1 MKANLGIV
9 LVGVL
14 LALIVGALS
23 LYVVDQRQNAIVFRL
38 GEVVEVRKSPG
49 LYFKVPLL
57 DNVRYFDVRILTID
71 SAEPE
76 RFLTS
81 EKKNVLVDLFVK
93 WRIVDVRQ
101 YYVSVQGN
109 EALAQTRLLQ
119 TINDSLRA
127 EFGNRTVH
135 EVVSGERDKIMNF
148 MREKA
153 NEDAKT
159 IGVEVLDVRLKRV
172 DLPQEV
178 SVDVYRRMEAER
190 KRVANELR
198 STGAAESE
206 KIRADADRQRE
217 VIVAQA
223 YRDAQRVKG
232 EGDAKA
238 TSIYSRAYEQNA
250 EFYVFYRSLE
260 AYKASFRGRNDVLLL
275 EPNSEFFKYFKSS
288 GRPGSGGKPGK

>member
-1 MKANLGIV
+1 MTRYLGTI
-9 LVGVL
+9 LVGVVV
-14 LALIVGALS
+14 ALIVASFS
-23 LYVVDQRQNAIVFRL
+23 LFVVDQRQNAIVFRL
-38 GEVVEVRKSPG
+38 GEVVNVKTKPG
-49 LYFKVPLL
+49 LYFKIPLV

-71 SAEPE
+71 TAEPE

-93 WRIVDVRQ
+93 WRITDVRQ
-101 YYVSVQGN
+101 YYVSVQGT

-119 TINDSLRA
+119 TINDGMRA

-135 EVVSGERDKIMNF
+135 EVVSGERDKIMNL

-153 NEDAKT
+153 NDDAKT

-178 SVDVYRRMEAER
+178 SVDVYRRMDAER

-198 STGAAESE
+198 STGAADSE

-217 VIVAQA
+217 VILAEA
-223 YRDAQRVKG
+223 YRNAQKIKG

-238 TSIYSRAYEQNA
+238 TAIYANAYQQDP
-250 EFYVFYRSLE
+250 EFYAFYRSLE
-260 AYKASFRGRNDVLLL
+260 AYKASFRGRNDVLVL
-275 EPNSEFFKYFKSS
+275 EPNSEFFKYLRSS
-288 GRPGSGGKPGK
+288 GGLSK

>member
-1 MKANLGIV
+1 MRTRLGALLVGLLVV
-9 LVGVL
+9 LV
-14 LALIVGALS
+14 IGAMS
-23 LYVVDQRQNAIVFRL
+23 LFVVDQRQNAIVFRL
-38 GEVVEVRKSPG
+38 GEVVDVRKTPG
-49 LYFKVPLL
+49 LYFKIPVV

-71 SAEPE
+71 TAEPE

-93 WRIVDVRQ
+93 WRITDVRQ
-101 YYVSVQGN
+101 YYVSVGGN
-109 EALAQTRLLQ
+109 ESFAQTRLLQ
-119 TINDSLRA
+119 TINDGLRA

-135 EVVSGERDKIMNF
+135 EVVSGERDKIMDL

-153 NEDAKT
+153 NDDALT

-206 KIRADADRQRE
+206 RIRAEADKQRE

-223 YRDAQRVKG
+223 YRDAQRIKG
-232 EGDAKA
+232 EGDARA
-238 TSIYSRAYEQNA
+238 TAIYARAYEQNP
-250 EFYVFYRSLE
+250 EFYAFYRSLE
-260 AYKASFRGRNDVLLL
+260 AYRASFRGRNDVLVL
-275 EPNSEFFKYFKSS
+275 EPNSEFFKYLRSS
-288 GRPGSGGKPGK
+288 GRQAK

>member
-1 MKANLGIV
+1 MKRNSGPILIGLA
-9 LVGVL
+9 VL
-14 LALIVGALS
+14 LLIVS
-23 LYVVDQRQNAIVFRL
+23 MSMFVVDQRQNAIVLRF
-38 GEVVEVRKSPG
+38 GEVVAIKKDPG
-49 LYFKVPLL
+49 LFFKIPLI

-93 WRIVDVRQ
+93 WRITDVRD
-101 YYVSVQGN
+101 YYVSVAG
-109 EALAQTRLLQ
+109 EESRAQIRLLQ
-119 TINDSLRA
+119 TINDGLRA

-135 EVVSGERDKIMNF
+135 DVVSGERDKIMDL
-148 MREKA
+148 MRKKA
-153 NEDAKT
+153 NEDASK

-178 SVDVYRRMEAER
+178 SGSVYGRMEAER

-206 KIRADADRQRE
+206 KIRADADKQKE
-217 VIVAQA
+217 VILAEA
-223 YRDAQRVKG
+223 YREAQRIKG

-238 TSIYSRAYEQNA
+238 TANYAKAYEMNP
-250 EFYVFYRSLE
+250 EFYAFYRSLE
-260 AYKASFRGRNDVLLL
+260 AYRASFKNKSDVLVL
-275 EPNSEFFKYFKSS
+275 EPNSEFFKYLK
-288 GRPGSGGKPGK
+288 SGGKTGGK

>member
-1 MKANLGIV
+1 MKKHLGTF
-9 LVGVL
+9 LVGL
-14 LALIVGALS
+14 LVVLIVASLS
-23 LYVVDQRQNAIVFRL
+23 LFVVDQRQNSIVFRL
-38 GEVVEVRKSPG
+38 GEVVDVKKKPG

-57 DNVRYFDVRILTID
+57 DNVRNFDVRILTID
-71 SAEPE
+71 TAEPE

-93 WRIVDVRQ
+93 WRILDVKQ

-109 EALAQTRLLQ
+109 EGLAQTRLLQ
-119 TINDSLRA
+119 TINDGLRA

-135 EVVSGERDKIMNF
+135 DVVSGERDKIMDL

-238 TSIYSRAYEQNA
+238 TAIYASAYGTNA
-250 EFYVFYRSLE
+250 EFYAFYRSLE
-260 AYKASFRGRNDVLLL
+260 AYKASFRGPNDVLVL
-275 EPNSEFFKYFKSS
+275 EPNSEFFKYLRSS
-288 GRPGSGGKPGK
+288 GGQGKK

>member
-1 MKANLGIV
+1 MKRNLGAVLIAIV
-9 LVGVL
+9 AVL
-14 LALIVGALS
+14 IIASLS
-23 LYVVDQRQNAIVFRL
+23 LFIVDQRQNVIVFRL
-38 GEVVEVRKSPG
+38 GEVVRVVSQPG
-49 LYFKVPLL
+49 LYAKIPLL
-57 DNVRYFDVRILTID
+57 DNTRYFDTRILTID

-93 WRIVDVRQ
+93 WRITDVRA
-101 YYVSVQGN
+101 YYVSVGGD
-109 EALAQTRLLQ
+109 EARARTRLLQ

-135 EVVSGERDKIMNF
+135 EVVSGERDKIMEL
-148 MREKA
+148 MRDRA
-153 NEDAKT
+153 NEDASK
-159 IGVEVLDVRLKRV
+159 IGVQVLDVRMKRV

-178 SVDVYRRMEAER
+178 SESVYRRMEAER

-198 STGAAESE
+198 STGSAESE

-217 VIVAQA
+217 VILAQA

-238 TSIYSRAYEQNA
+238 TALYAAAYQANP
-250 EFYVFYRSLE
+250 EFYAFYRSLE
-260 AYKASFRGRNDVLLL
+260 AYKQSFKGKNDVLVL
-275 EPNSEFFKYFKSS
+275 EPNSEFFKYL
-288 GRPGSGGKPGK
+288 RSGGKPAK